1 MLNSRLSEEIII
13 IIIITTGEPRETAF
27 LFSAFVYRCS
37 KV

>member
-1 MLNSRLSEEIII
+1 MLNSRLSEE